1 MALYPSVVLGMHPLH
16 RPSAIWGGRVCC
28 TVPTATGS
36 SMRVP
41 SSRAATAAVLV
52 AALGV
57 LLVAG
62 RLLAP
67 APSAQPPS
75 TSSAAPTS
83 VGASTSQR
91 ARLPDVVG
99 QPLIQATT
107 ALDQL
112 GLEGRQM
119 NLACVA
125 LDRDNRAAAD
135 AIVVAQN
142 PHAGEWAPRSGV
154 VALCARTDV
163 QPNNTPRRVRLG
175 PGPVTAA
182 YVIVAPATAT
192 HQLTMLVVMPAA
204 ARIEVWLEPGPVR
217 RLPVVAGTRDASA
230 CQPTGGQV
238 HCRVAFGALDSEEP
252 GPWVVRLVKRS
263 APPVATEITVAF
275 ATR

>member
-1 MALYPSVVLGMHPLH
+1 
-16 RPSAIWGGRVCC
+16 
-28 TVPTATGS
+28 
-36 SMRVP
+36 MRVP

-67 APSAQPPS
+67 APSAQPPA
-75 TSSAAPTS
+75 TSSAATTS
-83 VGASTSQR
+83 VGAPTSQR

-99 QPLIQATT
+99 QTLAQATT

-142 PHAGEWAPRSGV
+142 PHAGEWTPRSGE

-163 QPNNTPRRVRLG
+163 QPNNTPRQVRLG
-175 PGPVTAA
+175 PGSVTAA
-182 YVIVAPATAT
+182 YLIVAPATAT
-192 HQLTMLVVMPAA
+192 HQLTVLVAMPAA
-204 ARIEVWLEPGPVR
+204 ARAEVWLEPGSVR
-217 RLPVVAGTRDASA
+217 RLPVVTGTGDASA
-230 CQPTGGQV
+230 CKPIGGQV
-238 HCRVAFGALDSEEP
+238 HCRGQFGALDGEEP

-263 APPVATEITVAF
+263 APPVDLKVTAAF
-275 ATR
+275 APR

>member
-1 MALYPSVVLGMHPLH
+1 
-16 RPSAIWGGRVCC
+16 
-28 TVPTATGS
+28 
-36 SMRVP
+36 MRVP
-41 SSRAATAAVLV
+41 SSRAATAAALV

-62 RLLAP
+62 RVLAP
-67 APSAQPPS
+67 APSLQPPS

-83 VGASTSQR
+83 VGVSASQR

-99 QPLIQATT
+99 QTLTQAMT

-112 GLEGRQM
+112 GLRGRQM

-125 LDRDNRAAAD
+125 LDRDTRAAAD

-142 PHAGEWAPRSGV
+142 PHAGEWAPRSGA

-175 PGPVTAA
+175 PGPASAA
-182 YVIVAPATAT
+182 YLVVAPATAT
-192 HQLTMLVVMPAA
+192 HQLTVLVVMPAA
-204 ARIEVWLEPGPVR
+204 ARVEVWLEPGSVR
-217 RLPVVAGTRDASA
+217 RLPVVAATRDATA
-230 CQPTGGQV
+230 CRPTGGEVQ
-238 HCRVAFGALDSEEP
+238 CRVQFGALDSEEP
-252 GPWVVRLVKRS
+252 GPWVVRVVKRS
-263 APPVATEITVAF
+263 APPVATEVTVAF

>member
-1 MALYPSVVLGMHPLH
+1 
-16 RPSAIWGGRVCC
+16 
-28 TVPTATGS
+28 
-36 SMRVP
+36 MRVP
-41 SSRAATAAVLV
+41 SSRAATAALLI

-67 APSAQPPS
+67 APSPQPPS
-75 TSSAAPTS
+75 TSSAVTTS
-83 VGASTSQR
+83 VGASTAQR

-99 QPLIQATT
+99 QTLAQATT
-107 ALDQL
+107 ALEQV

-119 NLACVA
+119 SLGCVA
-125 LDRDNRAAAD
+125 LDRDDRAAVD
-135 AIVVAQN
+135 AVVVAQN

-175 PGPVTAA
+175 PGSVSAA

-192 HQLTMLVVMPAA
+192 HELTVLVVMPAV
-204 ARIEVWLEPGPVR
+204 ARVEVWLEPGPVR
-217 RLPVVAGTRDASA
+217 RLSVVAGARAASA

-238 HCRVAFGALDSEEP
+238 SCRVAFGALDAEEP
-252 GPWVVRLVKRS
+252 GPWVVRVVKRS
-263 APPVATEITVAF
+263 APPVDVEVTVAF
-275 ATR
+275 APL